1 MILCFDVGNTNVVL
15 GIVSNKVLINSYRF
29 VTNYH
34 QTEDEYY
41 QKISFFTNTYNEPV
55 TGAIIASVVPPM
67 DHVLTQMIKKYYHI
81 NPLIVGP
88 GLKSSLKIKIDNPKS
103 LGADLLCDAV
113 GAYEKYGGPTIIVDL
128 GTATKIIVVNGQK
141 EFMGG
146 IIACGI
152 QTSLASLVQDAA
164 QLSTVPLCVPSR
176 IIAKDTKES
185 IQAGLIVGHAVM
197 IDGLLKKVKEELKE
211 ENPKV
216 VLTGGLSKIIKDLLV
231 TEYTYDANLVIDGLI
246 SIYYKN
252 CEVNE

>member
-1 MILCFDVGNTNVVL
+1 M
-15 GIVSNKVLINSYRF
+15 
-29 VTNYH
+29 
-34 QTEDEYY
+34 
-41 QKISFFTNTYNEPV
+41 
-55 TGAIIASVVPPM
+55 
-67 DHVLTQMIKKYYHI
+67 
-81 NPLIVGP
+81 
-88 GLKSSLKIKIDNPKS
+88 
-103 LGADLLCDAV
+103 
-113 GAYEKYGGPTIIVDL
+113 
-128 GTATKIIVVNGQK
+128 
-141 EFMGG
+141 
-146 IIACGI
+146 
-152 QTSLASLVQDAA
+152 
-164 QLSTVPLCVPSR
+164 PSR

>member
-1 MILCFDVGNTNVVL
+1 M
-15 GIVSNKVLINSYRF
+15 
-29 VTNYH
+29 
-34 QTEDEYY
+34 
-41 QKISFFTNTYNEPV
+41 
-55 TGAIIASVVPPM
+55 
-67 DHVLTQMIKKYYHI
+67 
-81 NPLIVGP
+81 
-88 GLKSSLKIKIDNPKS
+88 
-103 LGADLLCDAV
+103 
-113 GAYEKYGGPTIIVDL
+113 DL

-231 TEYTYDANLVIDGLI
+231 TEYT
-246 SIYYKN
+246 
-252 CEVNE
+252 